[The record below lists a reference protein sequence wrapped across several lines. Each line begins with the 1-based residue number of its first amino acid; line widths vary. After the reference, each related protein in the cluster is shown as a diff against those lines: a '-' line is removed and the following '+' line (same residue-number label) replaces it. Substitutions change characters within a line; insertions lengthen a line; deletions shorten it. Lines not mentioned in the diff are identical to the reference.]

1 MKKFATLAVV
11 GIGLVGLTSACS
23 TGSTSG
29 TQQETPDNKNVSLVL
44 GVSGSPFYE
53 ALACGAQGK
62 ADELGLNLDISA
74 GNEFAADA
82 QVPVINAVTAKN
94 PAGAAVVPTD
104 AQALLSQLR
113 QLTSGGTKLITVDQT
128 LADDTIASSQVITD
142 NLAGGAMAADE
153 INALIGGQGKVLVIT
168 QPPGSTAQDQRTQGF
183 EEKLAEYPGIE
194 YLGAQYQSDDPQKAA
209 QIVTATLA
217 AHPDLAAIF
226 STNDQGAI
234 GAVTGLQQA
243 NATGRVKMVAYDAA
257 TAEVNALK
265 NGSIQALIAQNP
277 KQEGEVAMTTLATL
291 IDGGTVEPVHTT
303 DLLVI
308 RSDDLAMADQY
319 EYKADC

>member
-1 MKKFATLAVV
+1 MKKSATITVV
-11 GIGLVGLTSACS
+11 GLGIVALTACS
-23 TGSTSG
+23 TGSAPG
-29 TQQETPDNKNVSLVL
+29 AQQDAPDNKNVSLVL

-53 ALACGAQGK
+53 ALACGAQAK
-62 ADELGLNLDISA
+62 ADELGLNLDVSA
-74 GNEFAADA
+74 GNAFAADA
-82 QVPVINAVTAKN
+82 QVPVINAVTAKK

-104 AQALLSQLR
+104 AQALLPQLR
-113 QLTSGGTKLITVDQT
+113 QLAGGGTKLITVDQT
-128 LADDTIASSQVITD
+128 LADDTIAASQVVTD

-153 INALIGGQGKVLVIT
+153 INELIGGNGKVLVIT

-243 NATGRVKMVAYDAA
+243 DAVGRVKMVAYDAA

-277 KQEGEVAMTTLATL
+277 KQEGEVAMQTLATL
-291 IDGGTVEPVHTT
+291 IEGGTVEPTQTT
-303 DLLVI
+303 DLVVI
-308 RSDDLAMADQY
+308 KSDDLAMADQY

>member
-1 MKKFATLAVV
+1 MKKSATITVL
-11 GIGLVGLTSACS
+11 GIGIVALTGACS
-23 TGSTSG
+23 TGSTSSTG
-29 TQQETPDNKNVSLVL
+29 QDTPDNKNVSLVL

-53 ALACGAQGK
+53 ALACGAQAK
-62 ADELGLNLDISA
+62 ADELGLNLDVSA
-74 GNEFAADA
+74 GNAFAADA

-104 AQALLSQLR
+104 AQALLPQLR
-113 QLTSGGTKLITVDQT
+113 QLTSTGTKLITVDQT
-128 LADDTIASSQVITD
+128 LADTTIAASQVVTD

-153 INALIGGQGKVLVIT
+153 INELIGGQGKVLVIT

-183 EEKLAEYPGIE
+183 EEQLATYPGIE

-217 AHPDLAAIF
+217 AHPDLAAVF

-243 NATGRVKMVAYDAA
+243 GAVGRVKMVAYDAA

-277 KQEGEVAMTTLATL
+277 KQEGEVAMSTLATL
-291 IDGGTVEPVHTT
+291 IDGGTVEPTQNT
-303 DLLVI
+303 DLVI
-308 RSDDLAMADQY
+308 ITSDDLEKADQY